1 MLTTSVSRTLRQRL
15 AIGIALV
22 ALSLPGAALAQPKS
36 PVTWSLVAPA
46 ATAADGTATATV
58 TAAIDPGW
66 HLYSISQPPGGPITT
81 TIVTPE
87 ASAFER
93 NGDITGPAP
102 KRFNDPNF
110 DNLETEYYDTQA
122 VFRVPVRVKAGVGAG
137 SQALAVAARFQACN
151 DTSCTLPR
159 TVTMTAAVA
168 VPAGVSLVAA
178 PAAAAGT
185 RASSVERQ
193 PGGSTVVAPTTDP
206 VAPAPGGAA
215 AAAPTTV
222 EAPVG
227 AAPTAG
233 PTAPPPS
240 PATPASAAASGQQQD
255 LGSFLKLAILMGALS
270 LLTPCV
276 FPMIPVTVSYFTKHA
291 SGSRGGAVR
300 LATIY
305 ALGIILTFTVLGVAL
320 AVLAGAAGLNRFAA
334 NPWVNIAIAAL
345 FIVFAMNLFGS
356 WVIQPPQ
363 ALTNRI
369 NASARA
375 RGTNSAVGALLMGGV
390 FTLTS
395 FTCTSPFLGTL
406 LVLAA
411 QGEWTWPVTGM
422 LAFSSVFALPFFVL
436 ALAPQLV
443 SQLPKAGGWMTSV
456 KVVMGFLEI
465 AAAMK
470 FLSNAD
476 LVWGWQV
483 LTRDVVLAVWV
494 GIGVLVAAYVLGM
507 FRVEDDAPV
516 ERVSG
521 WRLAFAIVTLGV
533 TVWLFA
539 GIFGRSLGELESFL
553 PPALEREQGTS
564 SSGGLSTGGPSLSWI
579 TNDRARA
586 FDDAKASNRLV
597 FVDFTGYTCTNCR
610 WMEANMFTKPD
621 VMREMQRFVRL
632 KLYTD
637 GDGEPYDTHR
647 TWLEEGFQTVA
658 LPFYAILRP
667 DGSPAATFAGL
678 TRNRAEFVTFLKQPQ

>member
-1 MLTTSVSRTLRQRL
+1 
-15 AIGIALV
+15 
-22 ALSLPGAALAQPKS
+22 
-36 PVTWSLVAPA
+36 
-46 ATAADGTATATV
+46 
-58 TAAIDPGW
+58 
-66 HLYSISQPPGGPITT
+66 
-81 TIVTPE
+81 
-87 ASAFER
+87 
-93 NGDITGPAP
+93 
-102 KRFNDPNF
+102 
-110 DNLETEYYDTQA
+110 
-122 VFRVPVRVKAGVGAG
+122 
-137 SQALAVAARFQACN
+137 
-151 DTSCTLPR
+151 
-159 TVTMTAAVA
+159 
-168 VPAGVSLVAA
+168 
-178 PAAAAGT
+178 
-185 RASSVERQ
+185 
-193 PGGSTVVAPTTDP
+193 
-206 VAPAPGGAA
+206 
-215 AAAPTTV
+215 
-222 EAPVG
+222 
-227 AAPTAG
+227 
-233 PTAPPPS
+233 
-240 PATPASAAASGQQQD
+240 
-255 LGSFLKLAILMGALS
+255 MGALS

-345 FIVFAMNLFGS
+345 FIVCDEPVWF
-356 WVIQPPQ
+356 
-363 ALTNRI
+363 
-369 NASARA
+369 
-375 RGTNSAVGALLMGGV
+375 VGASRRRSPTGQRVGACRPPAGALMGGV
-390 FTLTS
+390 FTSLVHRS
-395 FTCTSPFLGTL
+395 SARC
-406 LVLAA
+406 VLAA
-411 QGEWTWPVTGM
+411 QGERTWPVTGM
-422 LAFSSVFALPFFVL
+422 LSSVFALPFFVL

-610 WMEANMFTKPD
+610 WMEANMFTKP
-621 VMREMQRFVRL
+621 RCAKYRAPQAAPTATANPTTRNAP
-632 KLYTD
+632 
-637 GDGEPYDTHR
+637 GSS
-647 TWLEEGFQTVA
+647 FQTVA
-658 LPFYAILRP
+658 LLRHPPP
-667 DGSPAATFAGL
+667 DGSTVATFAGL
-678 TRNRAEFVTFLKQPQ
+678 TRNREDSSPSSNCNKRSLTRSCPVAPG